1 MSLPNCF
8 IETVEHKPCHHEAF
22 APHLRIQTSGMALLV
37 GTLAAC
43 GGGDDGMT
51 TLLQRPAQAHR
62 PELLGHVSMNH
73 AREVSRAW
81 RLPTPD
87 ELMNWAEATYPAF
100 FPGQVATTIA
110 ADVVYRFYPS
120 TANYLGV
127 QGHSV
132 LVLGTLTNQVL
143 TSVGTLAEFA
153 NLVLG
158 VHQTITNNEAARFL
172 GQAAFGATQA
182 DIAQVQ
188 ALGMDGWINA
198 QFAQPRTQSHWDW
211 MKEKGYAVTT
221 NSFNFAGV
229 DNTLWRKLMSSPD
242 VLRQRT
248 ALALSEILVVSM
260 SGLPISW
267 RGMAIAHY
275 MDVLETHAFD
285 NYRTLLEKVTLS
297 VAMGSYLNMRGNQKA
312 DGKGREPDENYARE
326 IMQLFTIGVAQL
338 NANGTVKTAN
348 GQTLETY
355 TNEDIRGLA
364 RVFTGW
370 DYDKASNTVP
380 DHVARPMAFISSRHS
395 TEEKT
400 FLGITVATGTD
411 GVAAL
416 KIALDALFN
425 HSNVGP
431 FIGKQLIQRLVSSN
445 PSPDYVFRVAAVFNN
460 NGSGVRGDLKAVV
473 RAVLMDPEARTPNQN
488 PSWGKLR
495 EPIIRMIQWARTFE
509 VTSPT
514 GAWNIGN
521 MSNAATRLGQSPLR
535 SPTVFN
541 FFRPGYVPPNT
552 RIGAS
557 GLLAPEFQITNEST
571 VVGYVNWMQTV
582 VASGVGE
589 VKSTYAQ
596 LLPLAADVNALFD
609 ALNTLLSAGQL
620 SDSTKS
626 TITTAVASMSS
637 STEAQ
642 KSSRVQA
649 TIWLIMCCPEY
660 LIQK

>member
-1 MSLPNCF
+1 MI
-8 IETVEHKPCHHEAF
+8 IEPVDHKPCHDTF
-22 APHLRIQTSGMALLV
+22 APHFRVQTSGMALLT

-43 GGGDDGMT
+43 GGGDDDGMRS
-51 TLLQRPAQAHR
+51 LLQGPAQAHR
-62 PELLGHVSMNH
+62 PELLGNVSTNH
-73 AREVSRAW
+73 SRERSRAW

-87 ELMNWAEATYPAF
+87 ELMNWAEVTYPAF
-100 FPGQVATTIA
+100 FPGPIATTSVGDIR
-110 ADVVYRFYPS
+110 YRFYPS
-120 TANYLGV
+120 TANHLGV
-127 QGHSV
+127 QGQTV
-132 LVLGTLTNQVL
+132 LVLGALTNQVL

-158 VHQTITNNEAARFL
+158 VDQKISNNEAARFL

-188 ALGMDGWINA
+188 ALGMEGWLNA
-198 QFAQPRTQSHWDW
+198 QFALPRSQSHWDW

-221 NSFNFAGV
+221 NLFNFSGV

-242 VLRQRT
+242 VLRQRMS
-248 ALALSEILVVSM
+248 LALSEILVVSM

-348 GQTLETY
+348 GQPLETY

-364 RVFTGW
+364 KVFTGW

-380 DHVARPMAFISSRHS
+380 DHVARPMAFIASRHS

-400 FLGITVATGTD
+400 FLGITLAAGTD
-411 GVAAL
+411 GVGEL
-416 KIALDALFN
+416 KVALDTLFN

-460 NGSGVRGDLKAVV
+460 NGSGVRGDLKAVI
-473 RAVLMDPEARTPNQN
+473 RAILMDPEARTPNQN

-495 EPIIRMIQWARTFE
+495 EPIVRMIQWARTFE

-514 GAWNIGN
+514 GVWNIGN

-557 GLLAPEFQITNEST
+557 GLFAPEFQITNETT

-582 VASGVGE
+582 VANGVGE

-596 LLPLAADVNALFD
+596 FLPLAEDANALFD
-609 ALNTLLSAGQL
+609 VLNTSLSAGQL
-620 SDSTKS
+620 SASSKS
-626 TITTAVASMSS
+626 TITNAVASMSS
-637 STEAQ
+637 GTEAQ

-649 TIWLIMCCPEY
+649 TIWLIMSCPEY